1 MALFVAGIDS
11 IHHSQGNRDFGGVL
25 LLPPRGLGGCPRKE
39 EGKDALQVSQP
50 VALIAAGS
58 TLGAAERF
66 APSHAAR
73 KTLRMCALECE
84 RWIEVL
90 PHFVD
95 HSDLARGWKV
105 ISSWRIV

>member
-1 MALFVAGIDS
+1 MLFRS
-11 IHHSQGNRDFGGVL
+11 RNLSLQPL
-25 LLPPRGLGGCPRKE
+25 QTPPGYPGSKLG
-39 EGKDALQVSQP
+39 
-50 VALIAAGS
+50 
-58 TLGAAERF
+58 TAERF

-73 KTLRMCALECE
+73 KTLKMCALECE

-90 PHFVD
+90 PHFFD

>member
-11 IHHSQGNRDFGGVL
+11 IHHSHGNRDFWGTAAAS
-25 LLPPRGLGGCPRKE
+25 RGLGGCPRKE
-39 EGKDALQVSQP
+39 DGIDALQVSQP
-50 VALIAAGS
+50 VAAIAAGS
-58 TLGAAERF
+58 TLGPAERF

-73 KTLRMCALECE
+73 NTLKMCALECE

-105 ISSWRIV
+105 ISPWRII